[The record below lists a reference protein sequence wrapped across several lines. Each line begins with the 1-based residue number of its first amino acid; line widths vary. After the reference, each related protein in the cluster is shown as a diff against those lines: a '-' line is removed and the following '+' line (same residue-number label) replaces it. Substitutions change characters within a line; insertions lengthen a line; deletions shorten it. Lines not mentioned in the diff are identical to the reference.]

1 MRISSSQQF
10 QQGIDAILRQ
20 QAKLTKTQEQLATGN
35 RILTPSDD
43 PAASTQLIKLSALI
57 ASNSQYD
64 RNITFAQNQVG
75 LAESKLKSAGDIIQR
90 VRELVVQANTAI
102 HSNSSRGAIATE
114 IQNNLDAL
122 LDVANS
128 KDASG
133 EYIFS
138 GFNASTKPFV
148 KEGDGYQYKGD
159 QGERFLQVSEDIQVQ
174 VRDSGATIF
183 QKIREGDGRL
193 KLSPAASNQ
202 GNFIVTLESNVDS
215 VVDTYAVS
223 FLSSESGQQYE
234 VRNSAGEV
242 VQSGSYN
249 ESAQISFNEIN
260 LTITGTP
267 VAGDKIDVRPAEYSD
282 IFTTLQKLVE
292 QLAAPIDKGSQQA
305 TLTTNLSQSMNEMD
319 QVLGNFLSA
328 RASLGNRL
336 QQLDVRATE
345 NVDAKIRYDRSI
357 SELKDLDYAQ
367 AVSRLNMQMTG
378 LQAAQQSYVKVQG
391 LSLFNYLK

>member
-114 IQNNLDAL
+114 IQNNLDAM

-202 GNFIVTLESNVDS
+202 GNLIVTLESNVDS

-260 LTITGTP
+260 LTITGTQ

-282 IFTTLQKLVE
+282 IFTTLQNLVS

-305 TLTTNLSQSMNEMD
+305 TLTTNLTQSVNEMD

-336 QQLDVRATE
+336 QQLDVRASE

>member
-202 GNFIVTLESNVDS
+202 GNLIVTLESNVDS

-305 TLTTNLSQSMNEMD
+305 TLTTNLTQSVNEMD

-336 QQLDVRATE
+336 QQLDVRASE

>member
-1 MRISSSQQF
+1 
-10 QQGIDAILRQ
+10 
-20 QAKLTKTQEQLATGN
+20 
-35 RILTPSDD
+35 
-43 PAASTQLIKLSALI
+43 LIKLSALI

-202 GNFIVTLESNVDS
+202 GNLIVTLESNVDS

>member
-202 GNFIVTLESNVDS
+202 GNLIVTLESNVDS

-223 FLSSESGQQYE
+223 FLSSESGQEYE

-282 IFTTLQKLVE
+282 IFTTLQNLVE

>member
-114 IQNNLDAL
+114 IQNNLDAM

-202 GNFIVTLESNVDS
+202 GNLIVTLESNVDS

-223 FLSSESGQQYE
+223 FLFSESGQQYE
-234 VRNSAGEV
+234 IRNSAGEV
-242 VQSGSYN
+242 VQSGAYN

-282 IFTTLQKLVE
+282 IFTTLQNLVS

-305 TLTTNLSQSMNEMD
+305 TLTTNLTQSVNEMD

-336 QQLDVRATE
+336 QQLDVRASE

>member
-20 QAKLTKTQEQLATGN
+20 QAKLAKTQEQLATGN

-114 IQNNLDAL
+114 IQNNLDAM

-202 GNFIVTLESNVDS
+202 GNLIVTLESNVDS

>member
-202 GNFIVTLESNVDS
+202 GNLIVTLESNVDS

-223 FLSSESGQQYE
+223 FLFSESGQQYE
-234 VRNSAGEV
+234 IRNSAGEV
-242 VQSGSYN
+242 VQSGAYN

>member
-1 MRISSSQQF
+1 M
-10 QQGIDAILRQ
+10 
-20 QAKLTKTQEQLATGN
+20 
-35 RILTPSDD
+35 
-43 PAASTQLIKLSALI
+43 
-57 ASNSQYD
+57 
-64 RNITFAQNQVG
+64 
-75 LAESKLKSAGDIIQR
+75 
-90 VRELVVQANTAI
+90 
-102 HSNSSRGAIATE
+102 
-114 IQNNLDAL
+114 

-202 GNFIVTLESNVDS
+202 GNLIVDLRIERG
-215 VVDTYAVS
+215 
-223 FLSSESGQQYE
+223 FSSSTPMQSAFCLPKVGQQYE

-267 VAGDKIDVRPAEYSD
+267 VAGDKIRR
-282 IFTTLQKLVE
+282 
-292 QLAAPIDKGSQQA
+292 
-305 TLTTNLSQSMNEMD
+305 
-319 QVLGNFLSA
+319 SA
-328 RASLGNRL
+328 G
-336 QQLDVRATE
+336 
-345 NVDAKIRYDRSI
+345 
-357 SELKDLDYAQ
+357 
-367 AVSRLNMQMTG
+367 
-378 LQAAQQSYVKVQG
+378 
-391 LSLFNYLK
+391 

>member
-114 IQNNLDAL
+114 IQNNLDAM

-202 GNFIVTLESNVDS
+202 GNLIVTLESNVDS

>member
-114 IQNNLDAL
+114 IQNNLDAM

-193 KLSPAASNQ
+193 KLSSSPENT
-202 GNFIVTLESNVDS
+202 GNVRIFMQSNVES
-215 VVDTYAVS
+215 VVDSYALEFVENGS
-223 FLSSESGQQYE
+223 DYQY
-234 VRNSAGEV
+234 VIKNAAGDTL
-242 VQSGSYN
+242 QTGDYDG
-249 ESAQISFNEIN
+249 SAQVEFNNIN
-260 LTITGTP
+260 LSIEGDP
-267 VAGDKIDVRPAEYSD
+267 GSSDRFDIQRAGYKD
-282 IFTTLQKLVE
+282 IFTTLQD
-292 QLAAPIDKGSQQA
+292 LADVLSAPADTSADKSIVSNYLG
-305 TLTTNLSQSMNEMD
+305 QSLDELD
-319 QVLGNFLSA
+319 QVMDRFSSA
-328 RASLGNRL
+328 RSSLGSRL
-336 QQLDVRATE
+336 QQLDTRVGE
-345 NVDAKIRYDRSI
+345 NIDEKIRHDRSI
-357 SELKDLDYAQ
+357 SELKDLDYAE

-378 LQAAQQSYVKVQG
+378 LQAAQQSYVKIQG
-391 LSLFNYLK
+391 LSLFNYLR

>member
-202 GNFIVTLESNVDS
+202 GNLIVTLESNVDS

-336 QQLDVRATE
+336 QQLDVRASE

>member
-114 IQNNLDAL
+114 IQNNLDAM

-202 GNFIVTLESNVDS
+202 GNLIVTLESNVDS

-336 QQLDVRATE
+336 QQLDVRASE

>member
-114 IQNNLDAL
+114 IQNNLDAM

-193 KLSPAASNQ
+193 KLSPAASSQ
-202 GNFIVTLESNVDS
+202 GNLIVTLESNVDS

-223 FLSSESGQQYE
+223 FLFSESGQQYE
-234 VRNSAGEV
+234 IRNSAGEV
-242 VQSGSYN
+242 VQSGAYN

-282 IFTTLQKLVE
+282 IFTTLQNLVS

-305 TLTTNLSQSMNEMD
+305 TLTTNLTQSVNEMD

-336 QQLDVRATE
+336 QQLDVRASE

>member
-202 GNFIVTLESNVDS
+202 GNLIVTLESNVDS

-319 QVLGNFLSA
+319 QVLDKFLGA
-328 RASLGNRL
+328 RAVLGNRL
-336 QQLDVRATE
+336 QQLDVRANE
-345 NVDAKIRYDRSI
+345 NIDAKIRYDRSI

-367 AVSRLNMQMTG
+367 AASRLNMQMTG
-378 LQAAQQSYVKVQG
+378 LQAAQQSYVKVKG

>member
-193 KLSPAASNQ
+193 KLSSSPENT
-202 GNFIVTLESNVDS
+202 GNVRIFMQSNVES
-215 VVDTYAVS
+215 VVDSYALEFVENGS
-223 FLSSESGQQYE
+223 DYQY
-234 VRNSAGEV
+234 VIKNAAGDTL
-242 VQSGSYN
+242 QTGDYDG
-249 ESAQISFNEIN
+249 SAQVEFNNIN
-260 LTITGTP
+260 LSIEGDP
-267 VAGDKIDVRPAEYSD
+267 GSSDRFDIQRAGYKD
-282 IFTTLQKLVE
+282 IFTTLQD
-292 QLAAPIDKGSQQA
+292 LADVLSAPADTSADKSIVSNYLG
-305 TLTTNLSQSMNEMD
+305 QSLDELD
-319 QVLGNFLSA
+319 QVMDRFSSA
-328 RASLGNRL
+328 RSSLGSRL
-336 QQLDVRATE
+336 QQLDTRVGE
-345 NVDAKIRYDRSI
+345 NIDEKIRHDRSI
-357 SELKDLDYAQ
+357 SELKDLDYAE

-378 LQAAQQSYVKVQG
+378 LQAAQQSYVKIQG
-391 LSLFNYLK
+391 LSLFNYLR

>member
-1 MRISSSQQF
+1 M
-10 QQGIDAILRQ
+10 ARQ
-20 QAKLTKTQEQLATGN
+20 YFK
-35 RILTPSDD
+35 
-43 PAASTQLIKLSALI
+43 
-57 ASNSQYD
+57 
-64 RNITFAQNQVG
+64 
-75 LAESKLKSAGDIIQR
+75 
-90 VRELVVQANTAI
+90 
-102 HSNSSRGAIATE
+102 
-114 IQNNLDAL
+114 
-122 LDVANS
+122 
-128 KDASG
+128 
-133 EYIFS
+133 
-138 GFNASTKPFV
+138 
-148 KEGDGYQYKGD
+148 
-159 QGERFLQVSEDIQVQ
+159 
-174 VRDSGATIF
+174 
-183 QKIREGDGRL
+183 KIREGDGRL

-202 GNFIVTLESNVDS
+202 GNLIVTLESNVDS

>member
-114 IQNNLDAL
+114 IQNNLDAM

-193 KLSPAASNQ
+193 KLSSSPENT
-202 GNFIVTLESNVDS
+202 GNVRIFMQSNVES
-215 VVDTYAVS
+215 VVDSYALEFVENG
-223 FLSSESGQQYE
+223 SEYQY
-234 VRNSAGEV
+234 VIKNAAGDTL
-242 VQSGSYN
+242 QTGDYDG
-249 ESAQISFNEIN
+249 SAQVEFNNIN
-260 LTITGTP
+260 LSIEGDP
-267 VAGDKIDVRPAEYSD
+267 GSSDRFDIQRAGYKD
-282 IFTTLQKLVE
+282 IFTTLQD
-292 QLAAPIDKGSQQA
+292 LADVLSAPADTSADKSIVSNYLG
-305 TLTTNLSQSMNEMD
+305 QSLDELD
-319 QVLGNFLSA
+319 QVMDRFSSA
-328 RASLGNRL
+328 RSSLGSRL
-336 QQLDVRATE
+336 QQLDTRVGE
-345 NVDAKIRYDRSI
+345 NIDEKIRHDRSI
-357 SELKDLDYAQ
+357 SELKDLDYAE

-378 LQAAQQSYVKVQG
+378 LQAAQQSYVKIQG
-391 LSLFNYLK
+391 LSLFNYLR

>member
-114 IQNNLDAL
+114 IQNNLDAM

-202 GNFIVTLESNVDS
+202 GNLIVTLESNVDS

-305 TLTTNLSQSMNEMD
+305 TLTTNLTQSVNEMD

-336 QQLDVRATE
+336 QQLDVRASE

>member
-202 GNFIVTLESNVDS
+202 GNLIVTLESNVDS

>member
-114 IQNNLDAL
+114 IQNNLDAM

-202 GNFIVTLESNVDS
+202 GNLIVTLESNVDS

-282 IFTTLQKLVE
+282 IFTTLQNLVS

-305 TLTTNLSQSMNEMD
+305 TLTTNLTQSVNEMD

>member
-133 EYIFS
+133 ENIFP
-138 GFNASTKPFV
+138 GFNTSTKPFD

-202 GNFIVTLESNVDS
+202 GNLIVTLESNVDS

-267 VAGDKIDVRPAEYSD
+267 VAGDKIDVWPAEYSD

>member
-114 IQNNLDAL
+114 IQNNLDAM

-133 EYIFS
+133 EYI
-138 GFNASTKPFV
+138 
-148 KEGDGYQYKGD
+148 
-159 QGERFLQVSEDIQVQ
+159 
-174 VRDSGATIF
+174 
-183 QKIREGDGRL
+183 
-193 KLSPAASNQ
+193 
-202 GNFIVTLESNVDS
+202 
-215 VVDTYAVS
+215 
-223 FLSSESGQQYE
+223 SSE
-234 VRNSAGEV
+234 
-242 VQSGSYN
+242 
-249 ESAQISFNEIN
+249 
-260 LTITGTP
+260 TC
-267 VAGDKIDVRPAEYSD
+267 K
-282 IFTTLQKLVE
+282 K
-292 QLAAPIDKGSQQA
+292 
-305 TLTTNLSQSMNEMD
+305 
-319 QVLGNFLSA
+319 
-328 RASLGNRL
+328 
-336 QQLDVRATE
+336 
-345 NVDAKIRYDRSI
+345 RSP
-357 SELKDLDYAQ
+357 
-367 AVSRLNMQMTG
+367 
-378 LQAAQQSYVKVQG
+378 
-391 LSLFNYLK
+391 

>member
-114 IQNNLDAL
+114 IQNNLDAM

-202 GNFIVTLESNVDS
+202 GNLIVTLESNVDS

-223 FLSSESGQQYE
+223 FLFSESGQQYE

>member
-114 IQNNLDAL
+114 IQNNLDAM

-202 GNFIVTLESNVDS
+202 GNLIVTLESNVDS

-282 IFTTLQKLVE
+282 IFTTLQNLVS

>member
-114 IQNNLDAL
+114 IQNNLDAM

-202 GNFIVTLESNVDS
+202 GNLIVTLESNVDS

-242 VQSGSYN
+242 VQSGAYN

-282 IFTTLQKLVE
+282 IFTTLQNLVS

-305 TLTTNLSQSMNEMD
+305 TLTTNLTQSVNEMD

>member
-159 QGERFLQVSEDIQVQ
+159 QGERFLQVSEDIQVH

-202 GNFIVTLESNVDS
+202 GNLIVTLESNVDS

-242 VQSGSYN
+242 VQSGPYN

-282 IFTTLQKLVE
+282 IFTTLQNLVS

-305 TLTTNLSQSMNEMD
+305 TLTTNLTQSVNEMD

-336 QQLDVRATE
+336 QQLDVRASE

>member
-1 MRISSSQQF
+1 
-10 QQGIDAILRQ
+10 
-20 QAKLTKTQEQLATGN
+20 
-35 RILTPSDD
+35 
-43 PAASTQLIKLSALI
+43 LIKLSALI

-202 GNFIVTLESNVDS
+202 GNLIVTLESNVDS

-345 NVDAKIRYDRSI
+345 NVDAKISYDRSI

>member
-202 GNFIVTLESNVDS
+202 GNLIVTLESNVDS

-305 TLTTNLSQSMNEMD
+305 TLTTNLGQSMNEMD

>member
-114 IQNNLDAL
+114 IQNNLDAM

-202 GNFIVTLESNVDS
+202 GNLIVTLESNVDS

-223 FLSSESGQQYE
+223 FLFSESGQQYE
-234 VRNSAGEV
+234 IRNSAGEV
-242 VQSGSYN
+242 VQSGAYN

>member
-20 QAKLTKTQEQLATGN
+20 QAKLSKTQEQLATGN

-43 PAASTQLIKLSALI
+43 PSASTQLIKLSALI

-64 RNITFAQNQVG
+64 RNIIFAQNQVG

-102 HSNSSRGAIATE
+102 HNDSSRGAIAKE
-114 IQNNLDAL
+114 IENNLSAM

-128 KDASG
+128 KDGSG

-138 GFNASTKPFV
+138 GFNATTKPFV
-148 KEGDGYQYKGD
+148 KDGNGYQYKGD
-159 QGERFLQVSEDIQVQ
+159 QGERLLQVSEDIQVQ
-174 VRDSGATIF
+174 VRDSGAEIF

-193 KLSPAASNQ
+193 KLVLDSGMQ
-202 GNFIVTLESNVDS
+202 GNFVVNLESNVDS
-215 VVDTYAVS
+215 IVDSYVVAFPEGTGA
-223 FLSSESGQQYE
+223 QQYE
-234 VRNSAGEV
+234 VKNSAGDV
-242 VQSGSYN
+242 VASGTYN
-249 ESAQISFNEIN
+249 ENAQISFNEIN
-260 LTITGTP
+260 LTITGTAVP
-267 VAGDKIDVRPAEYSD
+267 GDQFEVQPAAYRD
-282 IFTTLQKLVE
+282 IFSTLQKLVDE
-292 QLAAPIDKGSQQA
+292 LAAPIDKGPRQA
-305 TLTTNLSQSMNEMD
+305 SLTTHLGQSLNEMD
-319 QVLGNFLSA
+319 QVMDKFLGA
-328 RASLGNRL
+328 RAVLGNRL
-336 QQLDVRATE
+336 QQLDVRANE
-345 NVDAKIRYDRSI
+345 NIDAKIRYDRSI

-367 AVSRLNMQMTG
+367 AASRLNMQMTG